1 MYICVRSDWPSVS
14 INSIVISPSVFMSRK
29 LSVGIVTERS
39 ATPGP
44 KGGMRSDNGIA
55 LQNRFTG
62 KLLTPFTLSQQY
74 RDMELLMVAIDK
86 ENRERISQ
94 IKVIK
99 GQSTR

>member
-1 MYICVRSDWPSVS
+1 
-14 INSIVISPSVFMSRK
+14 MSRK

-62 KLLTPFTLSQQY
+62 KLLIPFTLSQQY
-74 RDMELLMVAIDK
+74 RDMELLTVAKDK
-86 ENRERISQ
+86 VNRGRERERENFKNKS
-94 IKVIK
+94 K
-99 GQSTR
+99 